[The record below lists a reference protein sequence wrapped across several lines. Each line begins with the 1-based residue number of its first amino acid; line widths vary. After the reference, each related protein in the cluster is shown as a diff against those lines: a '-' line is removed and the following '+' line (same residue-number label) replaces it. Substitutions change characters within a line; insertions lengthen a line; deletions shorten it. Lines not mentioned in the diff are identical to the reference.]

1 MYDCWVERDRL
12 RIVMSSIMRRRR
24 GLIVAIGDSCREGG
38 GCDDPHPLRQE
49 TLDQQPSAAAR
60 AATPAQRVRSMR
72 IMSVP
77 SQPTRLSSWASSYD
91 WIGMNV
97 GPPHDETL
105 PSGCL
110 QSSRVDALFRQ
121 NSSHTIIQL

>member
-24 GLIVAIGDSCREGG
+24 GLIAAIGDSCREGR

-49 TLDQQPSAAAR
+49 TLDQQLSSAAR

-72 IMSVP
+72 TAPRACRTRVRGDEAHVGVP
-77 SQPTRLSSWASSYD
+77 
-91 WIGMNV
+91 
-97 GPPHDETL
+97 
-105 PSGCL
+105 
-110 QSSRVDALFRQ
+110 RVDAESLTAGAICDDGGLCWWRLPP
-121 NSSHTIIQL
+121 ST